1 VQKQRDLRPKN
12 GTQADGPC
20 SRCAGAGAGAGSAAN
35 AVAGAAV
42 AMKRT
47 FEVVNEA
54 IFDPGPFVACRSMRP
69 VRHHPKRVGANRN
82 NQKKKREKEEK

>member
-1 VQKQRDLRPKN
+1 MQKQRDLRPKN

-20 SRCAGAGAGAGSAAN
+20 SRCAGAGAGSAAN

-54 IFDPGPFVACRSMRP
+54 IFDPGPFEACRSMRP
-69 VRHHPKRVGANRN
+69 VRHRPKRVGANRN
-82 NQKKKREKEEK
+82 NQKKKGGKGEKKG